1 MGDKRKT
8 HSGFVM
14 RNCNNGRAF
23 FKIPHQYEY
32 NDKSMRLIHMI
43 GIIFELILIWIGIV
57 YIMKSRSADYVRRT
71 HFYTY
76 RYYGSMCGCT
86 CCSIV
91 TLPIMLYCVNSI
103 AEEMKPENEL
113 DLTYYVISI
122 GVDGFPALFGLFTAI
137 YFAYKTTPP
146 AIPYIIMIPVTVL
159 FCCCNTKRAKS
170 LVFGMALWINLVALQ
185 LLAFHGTSIAF
196 AILAEPFAVITN
208 TLVLIHILFCLIN
221 IFALIFTIVAY
232 LFTPRSQ
239 QQPGGGATILRAV
252 VLIPLLTMVGC
263 FSFVIGSGGYIINVY
278 SKEGSFRSLIG
289 SITIPLFLGA
299 VTFGMK
305 MLISKCLERP
315 SDVNPTSDEYD
326 NRDLE
331 ALTNTDPPDDD
342 MLQL

>member
-1 MGDKRKT
+1 
-8 HSGFVM
+8 
-14 RNCNNGRAF
+14 
-23 FKIPHQYEY
+23 
-32 NDKSMRLIHMI
+32 MI
-43 GIIFELILIWIGIV
+43 GIFFELILIWIGIL

-76 RYYGSMCGCT
+76 RYYGLMCGCT

-103 AEEMKPENEL
+103 AEELKPEN
-113 DLTYYVISI
+113 DFDVAYYLTGLS
-122 GVDGFPALFGLFTAI
+122 VDGFPALFGLFTAI
-137 YFAYKTTPP
+137 YFGYKIKKPP
-146 AIPYIIMIPVTVL
+146 AIPYILMIPVTVL

-170 LVFGMALWINLVALQ
+170 LVFGMALWINLMALQ

-208 TLVLIHILFCLIN
+208 TMVLIHILFCLIN

-239 QQPGGGATILRAV
+239 RPPGGGATILRAM

-263 FSFVIGSGGYIINVY
+263 FSFVIGSGGYIINIY
-278 SKEGSFRSLIG
+278 SKEGSLRSLIG
-289 SITIPLFLGA
+289 SVTIPLFLGA

-315 SDVNPTSDEYD
+315 SDVNPASDEYED
-326 NRDLE
+326 RDLE
-331 ALTNTDPPDDD
+331 VLTNTDPPDDD
-342 MLQL
+342 MLQLYD